1 MLKRI
6 LFAMLPMTL
15 LVVGVRAE
23 DSDLTIDVASI
34 TDAAAEITEA
44 SVDVD
49 VDKLASETEIGKS
62 KVTGA
67 IEACFRSCGYY
78 GGYSNWNCG
87 YSNWGCSYTSYT
99 SYCYQPCYSTF
110 YYARPV
116 YHCTYA
122 IAPVCQYYWGCY

>member
-6 LFAMLPMTL
+6 LFAIVPLTMLAA
-15 LVVGVRAE
+15 GVRA
-23 DSDLTIDVASI
+23 DDTDLTIDQASI

-44 SVDVD
+44 SVEVD
-49 VDKLASETEIGKS
+49 VDQLASDAGTAGKAAD
-62 KVTGA
+62 A

-87 YSNWGCSYTSYT
+87 YSNWNCGYT

-110 YYARPV
+110 YYTRPV
-116 YHCTYA
+116 YHCAYA
-122 IAPVCQYYWGCY
+122 VAPICQYYWGCY